1 MTVESVYNSLRKK
14 SNGLVSFA
22 TVQKTYNMSTGSLNR
37 GLEGLDTSE
46 GIDLTAFQALV
57 DRGIITL
64 TSPDP
69 APIEGEIV
77 DLTTQLA
84 LLHSPGSTNLPNQFR
99 ALTPVSP
106 QSYFL
111 NGLMTELQSIQ
122 AENAQ
127 LESEIV
133 TLQTN
138 RETGLKALEQV
149 SILKAQLEAR
159 NRELRRAREIERI
172 EAQTLEA
179 HLSSNGI
186 LGKSSES

>member
-1 MTVESVYNSLRKK
+1 
-14 SNGLVSFA
+14 
-22 TVQKTYNMSTGSLNR
+22 
-37 GLEGLDTSE
+37 
-46 GIDLTAFQALV
+46 
-57 DRGIITL
+57 
-64 TSPDP
+64 
-69 APIEGEIV
+69 
-77 DLTTQLA
+77 
-84 LLHSPGSTNLPNQFR
+84 
-99 ALTPVSP
+99 
-106 QSYFL
+106 
-111 NGLMTELQSIQ
+111 MTELQSIQ

-172 EAQTLEA
+172 EAQTLET